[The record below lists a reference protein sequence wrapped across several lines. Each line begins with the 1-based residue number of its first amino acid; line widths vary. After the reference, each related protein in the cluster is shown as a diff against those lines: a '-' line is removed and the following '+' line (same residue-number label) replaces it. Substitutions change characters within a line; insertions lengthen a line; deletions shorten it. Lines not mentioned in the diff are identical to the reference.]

1 MKKKYFISFVILF
14 SSLCIIA
21 QPQLNSTDFPV
32 VYSSSIYSADIS
44 GLTSIGNAGPNQS
57 WDFSGVPLTFDGTI
71 SVIPA
76 NSTPYFANFPSAN
89 YCWRSTSNGNTFTEY
104 EYHTLTSTNFVTIGS
119 ASANGLS
126 ILSNPNTIFT
136 FPFVFNTTINDV
148 YQYQLGSPI
157 TSVSTYDAYGTL
169 STPFGTF
176 TNVIRKK
183 TIESNDAYTYYVW
196 FTTNPRAVIMD
207 GAISASDA
215 YLYVYDNMPLAA
227 SDLQEQN
234 LVDIYP
240 NPASNV
246 LNLIVNNSITIEK
259 IAIIDFTGK
268 IIKTFE
274 AIEQID
280 ISNLTSGLYFI
291 QAYYENKV
299 ITKKFVKE

>member
-126 ILSNPNTIFT
+126 ILSNPNTF
-136 FPFVFNTTINDV
+136 FEN
-148 YQYQLGSPI
+148 
-157 TSVSTYDAYGTL
+157 
-169 STPFGTF
+169 
-176 TNVIRKK
+176 IR
-183 TIESNDAYTYYVW
+183 
-196 FTTNPRAVIMD
+196 
-207 GAISASDA
+207 
-215 YLYVYDNMPLAA
+215 
-227 SDLQEQN
+227 
-234 LVDIYP
+234 
-240 NPASNV
+240 
-246 LNLIVNNSITIEK
+246 
-259 IAIIDFTGK
+259 
-268 IIKTFE
+268 
-274 AIEQID
+274 
-280 ISNLTSGLYFI
+280 
-291 QAYYENKV
+291 NK
-299 ITKKFVKE
+299 